1 MFPCSNDFMLSE
13 IGLNRIIKYLIF
25 GLWDVVFR
33 FLPWSPLRV
42 LWMKLFGANIPWS
55 AVIDRVN
62 FMNLDRTGLSGLT
75 LGSKTFIGV
84 GSIIDLAGKIE
95 IGNHATIS
103 PGAIILSHLSV
114 GFSDHPLIKTYP
126 KKIEKT
132 VIGNGVFIGA
142 NTTVLSGV
150 TIGKE
155 TMVGAGSV
163 VTKNIPEKVLAVGVP
178 AVIKRKLTNDK
189 QQVNI

>member
-1 MFPCSNDFMLSE
+1 MIKE
-13 IGLNRIIKYLIF
+13 IGFARLIKYFIF
-25 GLWDVVFR
+25 GLWDLVFGL
-33 FLPWSPLRV
+33 LPWSPLRV
-42 LWMKLFGANIPWS
+42 LWMKIFGANIPWS
-55 AVIDRVN
+55 VVVDRVN
-62 FMNLDRTGLSGLT
+62 FMNLDRTGLAGLT
-75 LGSKTFIGV
+75 LGDKAFLGL

-114 GFSDHPLIKTYP
+114 GFSDHPLIKSYP
-126 KKIEKT
+126 KKVEKT

-142 NTTVLSGV
+142 NATVLSGV
-150 TIGKE
+150 TISKE

-178 AVIKRKLTNDK
+178 A
-189 QQVNI
+189 QVKKMING

>member
-1 MFPCSNDFMLSE
+1 MLNE
-13 IGLNRIIKYLIF
+13 IGFARLIRYFIF
-25 GLWDVVFR
+25 GLWDLIFR

-55 AVIDRVN
+55 AVVDRVN
-62 FMNLDRTGLSGLT
+62 FMNLDRTGLKGLT
-75 LGSKTFIGV
+75 LGDKAFLGL

-114 GFSDHPLIKTYP
+114 GFSDHPLINSYP
-126 KKIEKT
+126 KKVEKT
-132 VIGNGVFIGA
+132 IIGNGVFIGA
-142 NTTVLSGV
+142 NATVLSGV

-155 TMVGAGSV
+155 TMIGAGSV

-178 AVIKRKLTNDK
+178 AVIKRKLTNNK
-189 QQVNI
+189 QQADL

>member
-1 MFPCSNDFMLSE
+1 MLKE
-13 IGLNRIIKYLIF
+13 IGLNRIIKYLIY
-25 GLWDVVFR
+25 GLWDLIFR

-42 LWMKLFGANIPWS
+42 LWMKLFGVGVPWS

-103 PGAIILSHLSV
+103 SGAIILSHLSV

-142 NTTVLSGV
+142 NATVLSGV

-163 VTKNIPEKVLAVGVP
+163 VTRNIPEKVLAVGVP
-178 AVIKRKLTNDK
+178 AKVKKMING
-189 QQVNI
+189 